1 MTNNYYICLIEPKA
15 QNMDATSLKKI
26 VTSATD
32 KMQDDN
38 NQIKIVTDFHI
49 AVDNSNG
56 NVTISDDDGNALAT
70 GAISELI
77 SASEQDTANYLKE
90 ALAQIDKQGTFD
102 STNIYKPFSFL
113 MEDSEEET
121 TSELLIVDDENIYV
135 SDELLKG
142 LEQEL
147 DEFFAN
153 LMKED

>member
-1 MTNNYYICLIEPKA
+1 
-15 QNMDATSLKKI
+15 MDATSLKKI
-26 VTSATD
+26 VTSATE

-77 SASEQDTANYLKE
+77 YASEQDTVNYLKE
-90 ALAQIDKQGTFD
+90 ALAQIYKQGTFD

-142 LEQEL
+142 LGEEL
-147 DEFFAN
+147 DDFFTQ